1 MYIPGRV
8 AGKQAHPGGAGNLD
22 NNSSREK
29 KITLQDYIQINRVS
43 SSRKNTSFEQEI

>member
-1 MYIPGRV
+1 MDPNHCCTQYSMYIPGRV

-29 KITLQDYIQINRVS
+29 KDNLAGLYTN
-43 SSRKNTSFEQEI
+43 